1 MRTLLASSTVL
12 LTILLSFV
20 FGIAFGYVVI
30 QAILRGFARKPQSAE
45 AEATASQAA
54 VAVSAPGQ

>member
-20 FGIAFGYVVI
+20 FGIAFGYIVI
-30 QAILRGFARKPQSAE
+30 QAILRAITHKPQAT
-45 AEATASQAA
+45 EATVTPATVVISER
-54 VAVSAPGQ
+54 

>member
-12 LTILLSFV
+12 LTILLSFA
-20 FGIAFGYVVI
+20 FGIAFGYLVI

-45 AEATASQAA
+45 APASPAA

>member
-45 AEATASQAA
+45 AAASPAA